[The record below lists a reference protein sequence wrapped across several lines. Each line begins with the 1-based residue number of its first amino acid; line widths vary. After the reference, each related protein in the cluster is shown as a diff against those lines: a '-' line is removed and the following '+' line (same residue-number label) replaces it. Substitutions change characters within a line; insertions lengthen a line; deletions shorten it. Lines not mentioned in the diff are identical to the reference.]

1 MPGPGD
7 ETQGEELK
15 LPFDVPTILA
25 AIRRRVLLL
34 AILFVVAA
42 VAGGA
47 GGALLGR
54 RTYQAET
61 VLRYT
66 PVGDKMASA
75 GTALQTEQNQVK
87 ITQNLARVRM
97 LLSIE
102 ASLDAIGAAM
112 QVGTANNSS
121 LMFIRATWNDG
132 AMAASMANTLRD
144 VYLDAW
150 LAAQAVNLRLMYDHA
165 ASELKNFDAQADKL
179 NERISSLEDKAK
191 TEQEEA
197 AKEGKGNATFK
208 LQSLQQAIAS
218 DQSRRAN
225 MAELARRESEISRA
239 RSLRAQ
245 DLISPAEFERTV
257 ASYKSQAAVTVDT
270 GQIKAWKSQIDTL
283 SQQMASQSPEG
294 SSTLS
299 LLQATLLRSYDLDMQ
314 RVTSQQKVADIGGA
328 LDLLTEVKAHNAM
341 MEKPSGALSPLLDP
355 GKGPRREGEPVL
367 QDRMSLQHT
376 LTRVLT
382 AYGSEGGVFEV
393 IAEAEE
399 PVYPT
404 KSTRKLLAIAIFL
417 GVLGMGVLGVT
428 LFEAL
433 HPGMRSAAE
442 VRAKLDLPVLG
453 VLPWV
458 RREGL
463 VLPWKPGGHLVE
475 SARLLA
481 ERLRA
486 KAPKAGARIVIT
498 SAGRGDGRT
507 LVTSH
512 LAAALGQRGERVLL
526 VDAEVREPRNATG
539 LEYLSPVGQDSVRG
553 LGDLIQ
559 GDRAVMNDIVL
570 KTVLTGVALLPRGR
584 STTAPEP
591 LGGSVMRDVLDE
603 ASARASIVLVTTAPA
618 LPTVDAELVARN
630 CDGVILAVRAGKTRA
645 SAMRRAVKHLELAK
659 APILGVVLVGV
670 RRAFLDLD

>member
-1 MPGPGD
+1 MPGSGN
-7 ETQGEELK
+7 ETQDDEIK
-15 LPFDVPTILA
+15 LPFDFGTILA
-25 AIRRRVLLL
+25 AIRRRVVLLGIIFL
-34 AILFVVAA
+34 VAA
-42 VAGGA
+42 GAGAAGGM
-47 GGALLGR
+47 LLGK
-54 RTYQAET
+54 RTYEAIT
-61 VLRYT
+61 ILRYT
-66 PVGDKMASA
+66 PVGDRLASA

-97 LLSIE
+97 LLSVE
-102 ASLDAIGAAM
+102 ASLEAIGAAI
-112 QVGTANNSS
+112 QVVTAGNSN
-121 LMFIRATWNDG
+121 LMTIKSTWNDG
-132 AMAASMANTLRD
+132 AMAAAMANTLRD

-150 LAAQAVNLRLMYDHA
+150 LSAQAVNLRLMYDHA
-165 ASELKNFDAQADKL
+165 ASELRTLDAKADKT
-179 NERISSLEDKAK
+179 NEQIASLEDRAKA
-191 TEQEEA
+191 EQEQA
-197 AKEGKGNATFK
+197 AKEGTGNATFK
-208 LQSLQQAIAS
+208 LQNLQQAIAS

-225 MAELARRESEISRA
+225 MAELARRESEITRA

-245 DLISPAEFERTV
+245 DLISPAEFERTM

-283 SQQMASQSPEG
+283 SQQLASQSPEG
-294 SSTLS
+294 NSTLS
-299 LLQATLLRSYDLDMQ
+299 QLQSILLSSYQLDMQ

-328 LDLLTEVKAHNAM
+328 LDLLTEVKAHNAVL
-341 MEKPSGALSPLLDP
+341 EKPSGALSPLLGAGRSANDGDP
-355 GKGPRREGEPVL
+355 PL

-399 PVYPT
+399 PVFPA

-417 GVLGMGVLGVT
+417 GLLGMGVVGVS

-433 HPGMRSAAE
+433 HPTMRSAAE

-481 ERLRA
+481 ERTRA

-526 VDAEVREPRNATG
+526 VDAEIREPRNPTG
-539 LEYLSPVGQDSVRG
+539 LEYLSPVGQDAMRG
-553 LGDLIQ
+553 VGDLVQ
-559 GDRAVMNDIVL
+559 GERVAMSDIVL

-584 STTAPEP
+584 PASAPEP
-591 LGGSVMRDVLDE
+591 LGGSLMHDVLEE
-603 ASARASIVLVTTAPA
+603 ASARASIVLVTAAPA
-618 LPTVDAELVARN
+618 LPTVDAELVARH
-630 CDGVILAVRAGKTRA
+630 CDGVIIAARAGKTRA
-645 SAMRRAVKHLELAK
+645 AAVRRAVKHLELAK
-659 APILGVVLVGV
+659 TPVLGVVLVGV

>member
-1 MPGPGD
+1 MPGSGN
-7 ETQGEELK
+7 ETQGDEIK
-15 LPFDVPTILA
+15 LPFDLGTILA
-25 AIRRRVLLL
+25 AIRRRALLL
-34 AILFVVAA
+34 GIILLVAA
-42 VAGGA
+42 TAGAAGGIF
-47 GGALLGR
+47 LGK

-66 PVGDKMASA
+66 PVGDKIASA

-102 ASLDAIGAAM
+102 ASLEAIGAAL

-132 AMAASMANTLRD
+132 PMAAAMANTLRD

-150 LAAQAVNLRLMYDHA
+150 LAAQAVNLRLLYDHA
-165 ASELKNFDAQADKL
+165 ASELKNLDAQADKY
-179 NERISSLEDKAK
+179 NQRIASLEEQAKA
-191 TEQEEA
+191 EQEDA

-208 LQSLQQAIAS
+208 LQNLQQAIAS

-239 RSLRAQ
+239 RSLRSQ
-245 DLISPAEFERTV
+245 DLISPAEFERTM

-270 GQIKAWKSQIDTL
+270 GQIKAWKSQIDQL
-283 SQQMASQSPEG
+283 SQQLASQSPEG

-299 LLQATLLRSYDLDMQ
+299 LLQATLLRSYDVDMQ

-328 LDLLTEVKAHNAM
+328 LDLLIEVKAHNAVL
-341 MEKPSGALSPLLDP
+341 EKPSGALSPLMDS
-355 GKGPRREGEPVL
+355 GKGSKVAGDPI

-399 PVYPT
+399 PVFPT

-417 GVLGMGVLGVT
+417 GLLGMGVVGVS

-433 HPGMRSAAE
+433 HPTMRSAAE

-481 ERLRA
+481 ERTRA

-498 SAGRGDGRT
+498 SAGRGDGRS

-526 VDAEVREPRNATG
+526 VDAEIRDPRNPTG
-539 LEYLSPVGQDSVRG
+539 LEYLSPVGQDAMRG
-553 LGDLIQ
+553 VGDLVQ
-559 GDRAVMNDIVL
+559 GERVAMSDIVL
-570 KTVLTGVALLPRGR
+570 KTVLTGVVLLPRGR
-584 STTAPEP
+584 PAAAPEP
-591 LGGSVMRDVLDE
+591 LGGTLMRDVLEE
-603 ASARASIVLVTTAPA
+603 ASARASIVLVTAAPA
-618 LPTVDAELVARN
+618 LPTVDAELVARH
-630 CDGVILAVRAGKTRA
+630 CDGVIIAVRAGKTRA
-645 SAMRRAVKHLELAK
+645 AAVRRAVKRLELAK
-659 APILGVVLVGV
+659 TPVLGVVLVGV

>member
-1 MPGPGD
+1 VVPGSGD

-15 LPFDVPTILA
+15 LPFDLGTILV
-25 AIRRRVLLL
+25 AIRRRVVLLG
-34 AILFVVAA
+34 IVFVVAA
-42 VAGGA
+42 VAGSL
-47 GGALLGR
+47 GGVLLGQ

-66 PVGDKMASA
+66 PVGDRLASA

-102 ASLDAIGAAM
+102 ASLEQIGAAL
-112 QVGTANNSS
+112 QVSTANNSS
-121 LMFIRATWNDG
+121 LMLIKATWNDG
-132 AMAASMANTLRD
+132 AMAAAMANTLRD

-150 LAAQAVNLRLMYDHA
+150 LAAQAVNLRLLYDHA
-165 ASELKNFDAQADKL
+165 ASELKNFDAQAEKL
-179 NERISSLEDKAK
+179 NQRIADLENKARA
-191 TEQEEA
+191 EQEEA
-197 AKEGKGNATFK
+197 AKDGKGNASFK

-225 MAELARRESEISRA
+225 MAELARRESEIARA
-239 RSLRAQ
+239 RSLRSQ
-245 DLISPAEFERTV
+245 DLISPAEFERTM

-270 GQIKAWKSQIDTL
+270 GQIKAWKSQIDQL
-283 SQQMASQSPEG
+283 SQQLASQSPEG

-314 RVTSQQKVADIGGA
+314 RVTSQQKVADIGEA
-328 LDLLTEVKAHNAM
+328 LDLLTEVKARNAVL
-341 MEKPSGALSPLLDP
+341 ERPSGALSPLLDS
-355 GKGPRREGEPVL
+355 GTGGTGDGEPV

-399 PVYPT
+399 PVFPT

-417 GVLGMGVLGVT
+417 GLLGLGVVV
-428 LFEAL
+428 LSMFEAL
-433 HPGMRSAAE
+433 HPTMRSAAE

-486 KAPKAGARIVIT
+486 KSPKAGARLVIT

-526 VDAEVREPRNATG
+526 VAEIRDPRNPTG
-539 LEYLSPVGQDSVRG
+539 LEYLSPVGQDAVRG
-553 LGDLIQ
+553 LGDLVQ
-559 GDRAVMNDIVL
+559 GERVAMSDIVL

-584 STTAPEP
+584 SMTAPEP
-591 LGGSVMRDVLDE
+591 LGGSLMHDVLEE
-603 ASARASIVLVTTAPA
+603 ASARASIVLVTAAPA
-618 LPTVDAELVARN
+618 LPTVDAELVARH
-630 CDGVILAVRAGKTRA
+630 CDGVILAVRAGTTRA
-645 SAMRRAVKHLELAK
+645 SEVRRAVKRLELAK
-659 APILGVVLVGV
+659 TPVLGVVLVGV